1 MASSASAPWILEPAQ
16 RVGSFLLGMGVNE
29 ALAIVQKMGS
39 LDKAEFSFD
48 EQCPFETDLSLCMPS
63 LGLQLCFDSFQQ
75 DLRVITVRLQA
86 SDSAAAEV
94 SEGEDEGR
102 NAPEANLL
110 PPLAYNGRVFAGATG
125 PSARAPPCIR
135 EVYNMFGP
143 TWIGDFR
150 PEGRPAYLLRY
161 PGLAFEFPLPADLV
175 DSLAAR
181 GEHPTEIPGRPAA
194 TASRLWVYAS
204 DSPSFISPASIVP
217 DMPEAVVVRPS
228 LGVELQGRLL
238 RFGAMPQDVFS
249 DFGPPEQVCV
259 KEFDAVRIHSAR
271 FPTSK
276 AAGPDYYY
284 NYFHLGVDVLFDG
297 RTHLVKKIIL
307 HANPPTHE
315 RFSRYS
321 RCFFQLPLEHDEE
334 QAAAAA
340 AGEALMAEEEPLPAT
355 SEPRAERDTSEA
367 PEEGEIPLPDEGSI
381 QEPAEEDAEHRKK
394 DRKSQRKSKKNKAGR
409 APHGSPLLG
418 SEASPSL
425 SVLSTSPEPS
435 PILAKIQENSCKT
448 GQNVARGSAGSPIPG
463 QAGAGEAA
471 ESLDA
476 MAGFD
481 ELPPPALPLDG
492 LDADVDMDGRERRDS
507 KTSTAR
513 PRVSSTTAPTWEAS
527 SKENFSTNRFG
538 NDQDTEICID
548 VRWPWPDVEEVLHRV
563 ADLPR
568 SKPLVMSQSGHTS
581 FGSTYFYAFPGLVFE
596 VMQNGYLASLTV
608 FSVPPGELPS
618 VFQHRGSLG
627 STAGVAPSSSGGL
640 IEAEPCDEDRHG

>member
-1 MASSASAPWILEPAQ
+1 MTSSASAPWILDPAQ

-48 EQCPFETDLSLCMPS
+48 AQCPFETDLSLSMPS

-75 DLRVITVRLQA
+75 DLRVITVRLQV
-86 SDSAAAEV
+86 SDPAAAEG

-102 NAPEANLL
+102 DSPEANLL

-125 PSARAPPCIR
+125 PLARAPPCIR

-161 PGLAFEFPLPADLV
+161 PGLAFEFPLPEDLV

-204 DSPSFISPASIVP
+204 DSPSFLSPASIMP
-217 DMPEAVVVRPS
+217 DMPEAVVVRPA
-228 LGVELQGRLL
+228 LGVELQGQLL
-238 RFGAMPQDVFS
+238 HFGAMPQDVFS

-321 RCFFQLPLEHDEE
+321 RCFFQLRLEQDEE
-334 QAAAAA
+334 EAAAAA
-340 AGEALMAEEEPLPAT
+340 AGEALMAEEETPAAT
-355 SEPRAERDTSEA
+355 SGPQAERDTPEA
-367 PEEGEIPLPDEGSI
+367 PEEGDILLPEDVSI
-381 QEPAEEDAEHRKK
+381 QEPTEEDAEYCKK
-394 DRKSQRKSKKNKAGR
+394 DRKSQKKNKKNKAGR

-425 SVLSTSPEPS
+425 SVLSTSPVPS
-435 PILAKIQENSCKT
+435 PILAKMQENSCKAM
-448 GQNVARGSAGSPIPG
+448 QNVAQGSAGSPD
-463 QAGAGEAA
+463 AGAGEA
-471 ESLDA
+471 SDGLDA
-476 MAGFD
+476 MVGFD

-492 LDADVDMDGRERRDS
+492 TDAELDIEG
-507 KTSTAR
+507 R
-513 PRVSSTTAPTWEAS
+513 PRQGSKDSTTRPRASSTTTPVWAAS
-527 SKENFSTNRFG
+527 SKENSSTNRLG
-538 NDQDTEICID
+538 MDQGPDICID
-548 VRWPWPDVEEVLHRV
+548 ARWPWPDVEEVLHRV
-563 ADLPR
+563 AGFPR

-581 FGSTYFYAFPGLVFE
+581 FGSTFFYAFPGLVFE

-627 STAGVAPSSSGGL
+627 STAAVPLSSGGL